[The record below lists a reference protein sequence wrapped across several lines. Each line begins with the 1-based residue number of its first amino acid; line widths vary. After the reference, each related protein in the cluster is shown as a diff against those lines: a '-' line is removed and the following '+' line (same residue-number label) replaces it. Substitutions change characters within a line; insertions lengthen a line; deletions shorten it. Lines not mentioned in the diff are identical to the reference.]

1 MFATAVETAV
11 PSTATAHGSVVRV
24 WTFVAAHKVPLASSV
39 VVDVA
44 WTDVV
49 VWRRAAAVVVDVSR

>member
-11 PSTATAHGSVVRV
+11 RSTATVHGSVVRV
-24 WTFVAAHKVPLASSV
+24 WTLVEVDKVPLASSV

-49 VWRRAAAVVVDVSR
+49 VWRRAAAAVVDVSR

>member
-1 MFATAVETAV
+1 MFVEV
-11 PSTATAHGSVVRV
+11 D
-24 WTFVAAHKVPLASSV
+24 KVPLASSV

-49 VWRRAAAVVVDVSR
+49 VWRRATAAVVDVSR